1 MSGSIPYSPTTGVV
15 VTGGGSGIGRATALA
30 LAEAGRPVA
39 VWDRKAESAEAVA
52 DEVGKRGGHSVAVSI
67 DVQDLAG
74 FGDAIA
80 RSRDAIG
87 SIGGLVHAAGIVG
100 SAPIDALSES
110 VWDNTLGIHLKAAAF
125 LVRDLVDDF
134 TANPG
139 SAIVLISSI
148 EAIVAHEALASYC
161 AAKAGMLGLARST
174 AARLGTRGV
183 RANCICPG
191 FIDTPMFAKTLGDD
205 PNALGRHETRIPLQR
220 LGRPEDIGR
229 TARFLLSD
237 DAAYITAA
245 EIVVDG
251 GVTRTTF

>member
-1 MSGSIPYSPTTGVV
+1 VI
-15 VTGGGSGIGRATALA
+15 TGGGSGIGRATTLA
-30 LAEAGRPVA
+30 LAEAGRSVA
-39 VWDRKAESAEAVA
+39 VWDRKPEAAESVAEEVQERGGNAVA
-52 DEVGKRGGHSVAVSI
+52 VAI
-67 DVQDLAG
+67 DVQDLLR
-74 FGDAIA
+74 FPDAIA

-87 SIGGLVHAAGIVG
+87 PIGGLVHAAGIVG
-100 SAPIDALSES
+100 SAPIEALTEEI
-110 VWDNTLGIHLKAAAF
+110 WDSTLGIHLKAAAF
-125 LVRDLVDDF
+125 LIRDLVEDL

-148 EAIVAHEALASYC
+148 EAIVAHEAIASYC
-161 AAKAGMLGLARST
+161 AAKSGMLGLARST
-174 AARLGTRGV
+174 AARRGPSGV

-205 PNALGRHETRIPLQR
+205 PHGGRIRHEARIPLQR
-220 LGRPEDIGR
+220 LGRPEDIAR

-237 DAAYITAA
+237 DAAYITGA